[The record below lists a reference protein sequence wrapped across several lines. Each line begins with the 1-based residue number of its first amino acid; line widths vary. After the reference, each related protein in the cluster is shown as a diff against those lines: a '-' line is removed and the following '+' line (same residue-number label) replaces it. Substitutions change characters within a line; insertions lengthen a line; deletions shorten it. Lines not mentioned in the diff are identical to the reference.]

1 MWSSV
6 VIGVRWREDVLE
18 EQHEEGGA
26 SPDEQTQLDA
36 EEEHSDKR
44 GHLMRE
50 VIRGSSECSSETIN
64 RNTSQSV
71 PTQMNASLTLL
82 TSSHL
87 SSPKSIRFVSAISTT
102 AERQFCGK

>member
-1 MWSSV
+1 M
-6 VIGVRWREDVLE
+6 VISVRWREDVLDK
-18 EQHEEGGA
+18 QHEEGGA
-26 SPDEQTQLDA
+26 RPDEQAQLDA

-50 VIRGSSECSSETIN
+50 VLRGSSECSSEAIHQN
-64 RNTSQSV
+64 PSQSV

-87 SSPKSIRFVSAISTT
+87 RIPKSIRFCSAMSTT
-102 AERQFCGK
+102 AERQFWGR